1 MNQKKKKIYLIISTI
16 LCALIMSFIDGV
28 IKPDYLIKSIIKVVL
43 FLIVPL
49 IYFLIN
55 KDETK
60 ELKKLFLPRKKE
72 LIISL
77 ILGLFVYLV
86 IIGGYY
92 ILKDIIDFS
101 GITENLTKDV
111 GVNKDNFIFI
121 AIYISFMN
129 SLLEEF
135 FFRGYA
141 FINLKKQIP
150 RKIAYTI
157 SAGLFALYHVGM
169 TLEMF
174 NIGLFILSLIGLYI
188 GGVIFN
194 ILNEK
199 FENIYCSWLV
209 HMFANFAI
217 NTIGLI
223 LFGII

>member
-16 LCALIMSFIDGV
+16 LCALIMCFIDGV
-28 IKPDYLIKSIIKVVL
+28 IKPNYLIKSLIKVVL

-49 IYFLIN
+49 IYFIIN

-60 ELKKLFLPRKKE
+60 ELKKIFFPRKKE
-72 LIISL
+72 LIISF
-77 ILGLFVYLV
+77 ILGIFVFSV
-86 IIGGYY
+86 IIGGYF

-111 GVNKDNFIFI
+111 GVNKDNFIFV

-135 FFRGYA
+135 FFRGYS

-150 RKIAYTI
+150 RRIAYTI
-157 SAGLFALYHVGM
+157 SAGLFAIYHVGM

>member
-1 MNQKKKKIYLIISTI
+1 MTQKNKKIYLIISTI
-16 LCALIMSFIDGV
+16 LCALIMCFIDGV
-28 IKPDYLIKSIIKVVL
+28 IKPNYLIKSIVKVFL

-49 IYFLIN
+49 IYFIIN
-55 KDETK
+55 KNEIK
-60 ELKKLFLPRKKE
+60 ELKKLFTPKKKE

-77 ILGLFVYLV
+77 ILGIFVYLV

-92 ILKDIIDFS
+92 LLKDIIDFS

-111 GVNKDNFIFI
+111 GVSKENFIYV

-141 FINLKKQIP
+141 FINLKRLIP
-150 RKIAYTI
+150 RNIAYTI
-157 SAGLFALYHVGM
+157 SAGLFAIYHIGM

-174 NIGLFILSLIGLYI
+174 NIGLFILSLIGLYL
-188 GGVIFN
+188 GGVVFN

-199 FENIYCSWLV
+199 SENIYCSWLV